1 MLFGKDYLEYSNYL
15 ALGLFISM
23 RGKVQ
28 TRWNREGEFEFK
40 PLQIELLQDMK
51 AKRFKEVN
59 VKMNLAE
66 INDITIRNLKEIIS
80 ENPGRFDF
88 KLNVFDMDEKYDVAM
103 FSRTIKIDV
112 NKEVQKRLLEVVGEE
127 NVSFG

>member
-1 MLFGKDYLEYSNYL
+1 M
-15 ALGLFISM
+15 I
-23 RGKVQ
+23 
-28 TRWNREGEFEFK
+28 
-40 PLQIELLQDMK
+40 LQL
-51 AKRFKEVN
+51 
-59 VKMNLAE
+59 
-66 INDITIRNLKEIIS
+66 RNLKEIIS